1 MILMGADP
9 ARARTAAVALSR
21 ELGWP
26 LIDAAEPDTL
36 HESLTE
42 ALGRR
47 EHRVVASTVL
57 SPGNQQTVRGE
68 LRGVRFVDLANHPGD
83 PAELIRAVRHEFGV

>member
-1 MILMGADP
+1 MGADP
-9 ARARTAAVALSR
+9 ARMRPAALALSR

-36 HESLTE
+36 HASLSA

-47 EHRVVASTVL
+47 EHRVVASPVL
-57 SPGNQQTVRGE
+57 SSVDQQAVRGE
-68 LRGVRFVDLANHPGD
+68 LRGVRFVDLADHPGD
-83 PAELIRAVRHEFGV
+83 LADLIGAVRRDFGV